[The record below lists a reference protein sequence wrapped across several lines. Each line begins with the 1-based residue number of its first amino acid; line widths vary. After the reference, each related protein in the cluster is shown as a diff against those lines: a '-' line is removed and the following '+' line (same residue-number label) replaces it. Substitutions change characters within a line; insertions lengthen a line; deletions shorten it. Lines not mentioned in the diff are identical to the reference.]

1 MVELVSYVVQMRARC
16 ISITSSHAKQEEITA
31 WTIFV
36 FYVRH
41 AIYARVRLMR
51 GFF

>member
-16 ISITSSHAKQEEITA
+16 TSTTSFLAKQEETIA
-31 WTIFV
+31 WIIFV
-36 FYVRH
+36 SYVRP
-41 AIYARVRLMR
+41 ATYAKVRSMR